1 MADSVNV
8 LLDEQEDIEK
18 EVADFIKTTVLFR
31 GPDPEIMRKHDIS
44 PRSPEEDRALAAVDN
59 PITFMVVRNRLQTIV
74 DEAKEMLEHI
84 ASAPAAKWGDLVCC
98 IYTANGDMAVASAA
112 GVLIFAILAHHP
124 VKYTLKYWKDEP
136 TVGIRPGDIFMHNDA
151 RFGNIHNTDQSTFM
165 PLFHD
170 GRIVAWAGAIV
181 HEGENGACEPGGMP
195 SAANSPFDEGLK
207 ISPMKVGENNELRA
221 DIVTYFQN
229 NVRDPKLQFE
239 DMMAKKTAVL
249 RVLSRVTEVIEE
261 VGPDVFIAAMR
272 NSLESTEKEARRRIS
287 EWNDGTVR
295 TVFYCDNTL
304 RENLMAKINCALTKR
319 GDELIFDFR
328 GSSPEF
334 LNRPINTV
342 LASMKGL
349 IGQLFLNFVWPDMPR
364 NQAVLS
370 PIKFLTDDKSTLNCS
385 PESPNAQSMMTFFP
399 AFAAAQQCVNKFLA
413 SASARY
419 TDLIANWY
427 DMIQG
432 LIYGGIT
439 QHGHFVGNI
448 LTDINGMGG
457 AARSNRDGE
466 NALSPIFCAMSDLGE
481 TELVEDEYP
490 ILALISKKIMRD
502 NQGFG
507 KFRGGHGHQMAYTM
521 KGSPMWGWA
530 LTCTGSK
537 YPNVYGLFGGYACHS
552 YPLMKILGTNVIEE
566 IQKTPGKATYDVVDI
581 MTKKPFEGRYSTHHM
596 GVQFELAREG
606 EVYMIAQGCGGGY
619 GDVLQRDPALVIKDL
634 EDGLISEWVAWNIYR
649 VVYDHGTFAVDEA
662 ATRKARD
669 EERTARL
676 KRGVPFAEFEA
687 RWTRKTPPEN
697 VPYYGCWGDREE
709 IYCGSPEVKMK
720 ASELRPVMIV
730 QGAK

>member
-1 MADSVNV
+1 MANDLIVHLEEEDS
-8 LLDEQEDIEK
+8 IEK
-18 EVADFIKTTVLFR
+18 EVAEFLKTTVLFR
-31 GPDPEIMRKHDIS
+31 GPDPEIMTNHQMT
-44 PRSPEEDRALAAVDN
+44 PRSPDEERALSGVAD

-84 ASAPAAKWGDLVCC
+84 CSAPAAKWGDLICC
-98 IYTANGDMAVASAA
+98 IYTANGDMAMASAA
-112 GVLIFAILAHHP
+112 GVLLFAILAQHP

-170 GRIVAWAGAIV
+170 GKIVAWAGAIV

-207 ISPMKVGENNELRA
+207 ISPMKVGENYELRA

-239 DMMAKKTAVL
+239 DMMARKTAVL
-249 RVLSRVTEVIEE
+249 RVLSRVSEVIED
-261 VGPDVFIAAMR
+261 VGPDVFVAAMR
-272 NSLESTEKEARRRIS
+272 HSMESTEREARRRIS

-295 TVFYCDNTL
+295 SVFYCDNTL
-304 RENLMAKINCALTKR
+304 REGLMVKINCALTKK
-319 GDELIFDFR
+319 GDELYFDFR

-342 LASMKGL
+342 FASMKGM
-349 IGQLFLNFVWPDMPR
+349 IGQLFLNFVWPDLPR

-370 PIKFLTDDKSTLNCS
+370 PINFIVDERSTLHSS

-399 AFAAAQQCVNKFLA
+399 AFAAAQNCVNKFLA
-413 SASARY
+413 SAHKRY
-419 TDLIANWY
+419 TDVIANWY
-427 DMIQG
+427 DMING
-432 LIYGGIT
+432 FIYGGIT

-448 LTDINGMGG
+448 MTDINGMGG

-466 NALSPIFCAMSDLGE
+466 HALAPIFCAMSDLGE

-490 ILALISKKIMRD
+490 VLAMISKKIMTD

-537 YPNVYGLFGGYACHS
+537 YPNVYGLFGGYGCHS
-552 YPLMKILGTNVIEE
+552 YPLMKVRGTNVIEE
-566 IQKTPGKATYDVVDI
+566 IRKAPEKAIYDIVDI
-581 MTKKPFEGRYSTHHM
+581 MTERPFAGEYSTHHM
-596 GVQFELAREG
+596 GMQFELAQEG
-606 EVYMIAQGCGGGY
+606 ELYMIAQGCGGGY
-619 GDVLQRDPALVIKDL
+619 GDVLHRDPALVIKDL
-634 EDGLISEWVAWNIYR
+634 EDGLISDWVAWNIYR
-649 VVYDHGTFAVDEA
+649 VVYDRETFAVDD
-662 ATRKARD
+662 ATTCKAREEERKAR
-669 EERTARL
+669 L
-676 KRGVPFAEFEA
+676 LRGVPFAEFEA
-687 RWTRKTPPEN
+687 RWTKSAPPKEIA
-697 VPYYGCWGDREE
+697 YYGCWDNPEE
-709 IYCGSPEVKMK
+709 IYCGSPDAKVK
-720 ASELRPVMIV
+720 ASEIRPVMVV
-730 QGAK
+730 QGSK